1 MLHLFKRS
9 IPLLSI
15 NLVVGEEQLETR
27 RQELFLFVMILSMAM
42 VEYRITIESW

>member
-9 IPLLSI
+9 IPPFI
-15 NLVVGEEQLETR
+15 NKSVVGEEQLETR